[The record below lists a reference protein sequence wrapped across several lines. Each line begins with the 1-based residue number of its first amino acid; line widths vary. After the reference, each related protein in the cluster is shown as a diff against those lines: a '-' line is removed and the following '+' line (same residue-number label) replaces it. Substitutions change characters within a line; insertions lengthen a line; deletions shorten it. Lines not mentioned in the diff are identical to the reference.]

1 MRSQQQSTTAGNS
14 SNEKR
19 LRRSLL
25 ARRLF
30 HVLLSALFAIVA
42 LCPVA
47 AAVDEEN
54 KMNFGMGLGV
64 EHYLDRIPIDVNDGD
79 SAWTEAN
86 RLMDKA
92 IETNDDSSYDA
103 AALHFWRAV
112 LLHNHSPTFTV
123 QDAFNQFMQCM
134 LKQNKAADGMA
145 YVALESY
152 RRGQKDMGA
161 NYLAQALQM
170 DPNNKW
176 AQEVHAEY
184 GSSGKNKKKKSGGRG
199 GAAGRGGAGGGS
211 AQRGDGV
218 ARGGYQRGNDSDD
231 YDDEEE
237 EEEETELYPDLT
249 PAELYEKGSAA
260 FAEKDYERCADL
272 FEISCARSNYRLAP
286 SCGNAVYCRTSI
298 LDWGFNGTDFD
309 RDMRRIEQI
318 TDAESN
324 QYRFENDNG
333 TQWHWQRASSV
344 HPHMML
350 GFPVKPL
357 LKRFVTES
365 VAFMDEM
372 MARATNEG
380 VTPLPEDLPFDQQAE
395 RERFVQEFQQPG
407 KKIKVGFVG
416 SGFNSKAVLYLS
428 QDMFRFFDKDR
439 FEIHI
444 FSVGPADNPLFIE
457 HGMRGVD
464 WRQRVINNVG
474 EENFHDM
481 QGMKL
486 DHIKMA
492 RAIKEHDIHILIEWD
507 GYARQGERAQGLFAL
522 RPAPIQ
528 ILHQEYLG
536 TSGAQYVDYLF
547 TDTISSPPNLQHLY
561 AEKLIYLPN
570 HFFSKGHAVQPEVN
584 DPTYDYKPAQRPYKL
599 GTGSPQE
606 NRCMAPNNK
615 GPKSPSIVFC
625 NFNKFLKN
633 NPETVRS
640 WIRILR
646 EVPDSMLCLLENPGT
661 GVVYLQKFIHEAA
674 GTSNGNADEDSFV
687 PGDGDDII
695 DRIHF
700 LGWERN
706 PFDHQQRNHDFC
718 NVMLDSYP
726 YNGHTVAQDSLYGGV
741 PIVTR
746 SDGDDMCSRVSTSAN
761 SVLGL
766 EKHLNA
772 YEGPTQYEDLAIE
785 LGKNKDLF
793 SSIRKQLIDTCLQ
806 RNPMHPYWDVGRYVK
821 NFEVGMNM
829 AWDRYLKGEA
839 PEHLYVEETEAA
851 KQGTYDDLLLAH
863 PPDGPQAVKEQP
875 PQAETAGSDEL

>member
-1 MRSQQQSTTAGNS
+1 MRISSIERPWLLQRLLLVLVAVAMCPLSPKQLFSTSSTSSSTTTS
-14 SNEKR
+14 SVFVQ
-19 LRRSLL
+19 
-25 ARRLF
+25 AQ
-30 HVLLSALFAIVA
+30 
-42 LCPVA
+42 
-47 AAVDEEN
+47 AVQEEN
-54 KMNFGMGLGV
+54 KMDFGMGLGV
-64 EHYLDRIPIDVNDGD
+64 EHYLDRIPIAKQDGD
-79 SAWTEAN
+79 SAWEEAN
-86 RLMDKA
+86 RLFEQGEA
-92 IETNDDSSYDA
+92 SYDA
-103 AALHFWRAV
+103 AALHYWRAI
-112 LLHNHSPTFTV
+112 LLHNKSPTFTV
-123 QDAFNQFMQCM
+123 EVAFQKFMQCM
-134 LKQNKAADGMA
+134 VLQHKAADGMA
-145 YVALESY
+145 YVALESF
-152 RRGQKDMGA
+152 RRGQKDMGN
-161 NYLAQALQM
+161 NYLQQALQM
-170 DPNNKW
+170 DPRNEW
-176 AQEVHAEY
+176 ALAVQNEF
-184 GSSGKNKKKKSGGRG
+184 GSDKKPSGRG
-199 GAAGRGGAGGGS
+199 GSSGRGGAGGS
-211 AQRGDGV
+211 AAQRPPKARQAFIDDDDDDGDHD
-218 ARGGYQRGNDSDD
+218 N
-231 YDDEEE
+231 DDEEE
-237 EEEETELYPDLT
+237 TEIYPDLT
-249 PAELYEKGSAA
+249 PAQLYEKASAA

-272 FEISCARSNYRLAP
+272 FEISCARSNYRLGP

-309 RDMRRIEQI
+309 QDMKRIEQI
-318 TDAESN
+318 TETESN
-324 QYRFENDNG
+324 QYRFENENG
-333 TQWHWQRASSV
+333 TTWHWQRASSV

-372 MARATNEG
+372 MARATDQG
-380 VTPLPEDLPFDQQAE
+380 VAPLPDDLPFNQAAE
-395 RERFVQEFQQPG
+395 RERYVQEFDQPG
-407 KKIKVGFVG
+407 KKLKVGFVG

-444 FSVGPADNPLFIE
+444 FSVGPADNPMFIE

-474 EENFHDM
+474 KENFHDI
-481 QGMKL
+481 QHMKL

-492 RAIKEHDIHILIEWD
+492 RFIKEQDIHILIEWD

-547 TDTISSPPNLQHLY
+547 SDKISSPPHLQHLY
-561 AEKLIYLPN
+561 TEKLIYLPN

-584 DPTYDYKPAQRPYKL
+584 DPTYDYKPAQKPYKL

-606 NRCMAPNNK
+606 NRCLAPSNK
-615 GPKSPSIVFC
+615 GPASPSIVFC

-687 PGDGDDII
+687 PGDGDDLIN
-695 DRIHF
+695 RIHF

-718 NVMLDSYP
+718 NVMLDSFP

-746 SDGDDMCSRVSTSAN
+746 SEGDDMCSRVSTSAN
-761 SVLGL
+761 TVLGL
-766 EKHLNA
+766 AEHLNA
-772 YEGPTQYEDLAIE
+772 YEGPRQYEDLAIE
-785 LGKNKDLF
+785 LGNNKELF
-793 SSIRKQLIDTCLQ
+793 QKVRTKLIDSCLQ
-806 RNPMHPYWDVGRYVK
+806 RNPMHPYWDVPRYVK
-821 NFEVGMNM
+821 NFEVGLTM
-829 AWDRYLKGEA
+829 AWDRYLKGEQ
-839 PEHLYVEETEAA
+839 PEHLDVEETDAA
-851 KQGTYDDLLLAH
+851 KQGTFDDLLKAH
-863 PPDGPQAVKEQP
+863 PPDGPQSA
-875 PQAETAGSDEL
+875 TSSNDEL